1 MADATV
7 FQFSTCCGKLEP
19 ILKHLLLCCLGGNL
33 NFLTPQN
40 GKLTNPNNKQ
50 ETIAPKQQ
58 KQQEQQ
64 YRQQSHW
71 ITMGIFH
78 IAEMQLQN
86 AAYRLPTHTHTHTSH
101 TYKSTQSKEN
111 INKRNHQWFNS
122 PCNRMIVQGRNFR
135 RGSRIQD
142 PTFRHANRPKNIH
155 IYFELNSEST
165 LTVK

>member
-1 MADATV
+1 MQTPQMIISIHSYKIHKFWVPISKLRYFVQMLMADATV

-86 AAYRLPTHTHTHTSH
+86 AAYRLPTHTHTHTPATH
-101 TYKSTQSKEN
+101 TKAHRARKT
-111 INKRNHQWFNS
+111 
-122 PCNRMIVQGRNFR
+122 
-135 RGSRIQD
+135 
-142 PTFRHANRPKNIH
+142 
-155 IYFELNSEST
+155 
-165 LTVK
+165 